1 MYENLQI
8 EQAGYADVPA
18 IFSIM
23 EQTCSMMQN
32 PEWYIIEDAAYLKQH
47 VEEEG
52 TILKAVVDGVMAGF
66 LVIRYPKEAEDNLG
80 SYVSLT
86 EEERKFV
93 AHMESAA
100 VRPEFRGMG
109 IQKKLMKK
117 GEEILADTEYIY
129 LMGTAHPDNVY
140 SVNNFQQLGYE
151 IVAQEKKYGGL
162 PRYVFY
168 RKTGLNSRN

>member
-1 MYENLQI
+1 MYENLWI
-8 EQAGYADVPA
+8 ERAGYTDVPA

-23 EQTCSMMQN
+23 EQACSLMQN
-32 PEWYIIEDAAYLKQH
+32 PEWYVIEDIPYLKKH
-47 VEEEG
+47 VEQEG
-52 TILKAVVDGVMAGF
+52 TILKAVVDGVLAGF

-86 EEERKFV
+86 AQERELV

-117 GEEILADTEYIY
+117 GEEMLANTEYTY

-140 SVNNFQQLGYE
+140 SVNNFRQLGYE
-151 IVAQEKKYGGL
+151 IIAKENKYGGL
-162 PRYVFY
+162 SRYVFY
-168 RKTGLNSRN
+168 REIPLKSCH